1 MRRKQDLFSGAAVL
15 AGAGLVVKVIGACFK
30 IPLGAMLQ
38 PEGNAIFSVAYN
50 LYALLF
56 ALATAGVPVAVSRM
70 VALSASEGR
79 YCDAQDTV
87 RVALSAFSLIGA
99 LGAGILWFGAEFFAS
114 AMGVFEASAAIRAV
128 APAVF
133 FVSLLSVLRGYYQGF
148 CDMVPTAVSE
158 VIEAAVKLFFGL
170 FLAWW
175 FKQQGGSLAS
185 QAAGAIVG
193 VTVGAAVACGYLA
206 VIRRRVTVAFPKGEK
221 SRKKF
226 HTRLKELFSET
237 LPITLSASVIGL
249 TNVIDSGL
257 IMNLLRE
264 SGCSMREAM
273 CLFGTYTYA
282 TNLFGLPNVLIS
294 TIAVSLVPAVAGKNC
309 VAVGTA
315 ARDTISVAA
324 TLSVASACGLG
335 VLAYPILKLLYGS
348 GVEDAALKT
357 AGGLLSLLCFAIPP
371 LALATVV
378 NALHQ
383 AEGKA
388 RVTVVAMMA
397 GAAVKLIA
405 NLCLVRISKIRIYGA
420 AISTILCY
428 LTICGVDFFHLKRD
442 EPLLKLFVRPIL
454 IGVST
459 GCAAKVSHS
468 CLKTVFSTEIATFLS
483 VFCGGMIF
491 LILAFI
497 TKDTVFVHFNAKKTV
512 KKVKK

>member
-15 AGAGLVVKVIGACFK
+15 AGAGLIVKVIGACFK

-56 ALATAGVPVAVSRM
+56 ALATAGVPVAVSKM

-87 RVALSAFSLIGA
+87 RVALLVFALIGS
-99 LGAGILWFGAEFFAS
+99 LGTCVLWFGAEFFAS
-114 AMGVFEASAAIRAV
+114 AMGVFEAGSAIRAV

-133 FVSLLSVLRGYYQGF
+133 FVSLLSVFRGYYQGF
-148 CDMVPTAVSE
+148 CDMVPTATSE
-158 VIEAAVKLFFGL
+158 VIEATVKLFFGL

-175 FKQQGGSLAS
+175 LKQHGGSLAY

-206 VIRRRVTVAFPKGEK
+206 VIRRRVTLSFPKGEK
-221 SRKKF
+221 NRKNF
-226 HTRLKELFSET
+226 RALLKDLFTET

-257 IMNLLRE
+257 IMNLLQK
-264 SGCSMREAM
+264 SGCSVQRAMR
-273 CLFGTYTYA
+273 LFGTYTYA
-282 TNLFGLPNVLIS
+282 TNLFGLPNVLVS
-294 TIAVSLVPAVAGKNC
+294 TIAVSLVPTVAGADND
-309 VAVGTA
+309 TLENTT
-315 ARDTISVAA
+315 RDTLSVAA
-324 TLSVASACGLG
+324 TLSISAACGLG
-335 VLAYPILKLLYGS
+335 VLAYPVLKLLYGG
-348 GVEDAALKT
+348 GVEDGVLQT
-357 AGGLLSLLCFAIPP
+357 AGSLLSLLCFAIPP
-371 LALATVV
+371 LALATVM

-383 AEGKA
+383 ASGKA

-397 GAAVKLIA
+397 GAVVKLVA
-405 NLCLVRISKIRIYGA
+405 NLCLVRNPDIRIFGA

-428 LTICGVDFFHLKRD
+428 LTICGVDFWCLNCGRSLVK
-442 EPLLKLFVRPIL
+442 LLGRPVL
-454 IGVST
+454 IGICT
-459 GCAAKVSHS
+459 GCAAKVAYC
-468 CLKTVFSTEIATFLS
+468 CLKTVFLMEITTFFS

-491 LILAFI
+491 LIVAFI